1 MKQSGDVMNLKAS
14 RPINKPT
21 NRSQPSVCHRQTS
34 NFLCISDDIFSPHN
48 PCPAMGAMLKRLGA
62 TIDEV
67 KAKIQRKEGIPPDQQ
82 PVINAQGPAG
92 QLRR

>member
-1 MKQSGDVMNLKAS
+1 MKQSGDVMNLIAS

-21 NRSQPSVCHRQTS
+21 NRSQPSACHRQTS
-34 NFLCISDDIFSPHN
+34 NLLSVYLACVSDILSAPH
-48 PCPAMGAMLKRLGA
+48 AMLKHLGT

-67 KAKIQRKEGIPPDQQ
+67 KAKIQRKEGILPDQQ
-82 PVINAQGPAG
+82 PVINAQGAAG